1 MHVLDATNRALRRVK
16 KICRRAGV
24 QLLTRDVLECPTAR
38 GTMGACCSCICC
50 PVCTAC
56 GTACSLPCATC
67 CDYGGLAWLERDS
80 TLAFSVASLLLGL
93 ILHVVM
99 TVKCAQLDDK
109 GWSPLPSHYEGGP
122 CFGAGGNNSY
132 SNHGFFG
139 AVFMGVGFPFT
150 LCACYARVTRKR
162 HEAQRRSLGLAEPV
176 TYWWGFTHSF
186 RRVYYNMPMAPVVP
200 GGLGT
205 GRMPPASAHYPQ
217 APFGHVISQQ
227 QIDESGGEG
236 DGGIPWAA
244 VVVDTEPEVN
254 DDDRATA
261 PPVETMEADESS
273 LLPREAGVEK

>member
-1 MHVLDATNRALRRVK
+1 
-16 KICRRAGV
+16 
-24 QLLTRDVLECPTAR
+24 
-38 GTMGACCSCICC
+38 
-50 PVCTAC
+50 
-56 GTACSLPCATC
+56 
-67 CDYGGLAWLERDS
+67 
-80 TLAFSVASLLLGL
+80 LAFSVASLLLGL
-93 ILHVVM
+93 ILHIVM
-99 TVKCAQLDDK
+99 TVQCAQLDDK

-227 QIDESGGEG
+227 QIDETGGEG
-236 DGGIPWAA
+236 DGGIPLAA
-244 VVVDTEPEVN
+244 VVVDTAPELN

-273 LLPREAGVEK
+273 LLPREAGAEK

>member
-1 MHVLDATNRALRRVK
+1 M
-16 KICRRAGV
+16 
-24 QLLTRDVLECPTAR
+24 LTRDLLEGPTAR

-93 ILHVVM
+93 ILHIVM

-150 LCACYARVTRKR
+150 LCACYARATRKR

-200 GGLGT
+200 GGLGHGGRCRRRVRITPRRRSGMLLVNNRLMRREGKAT
-205 GRMPPASAHYPQ
+205 GGSR
-217 APFGHVISQQ
+217 
-227 QIDESGGEG
+227 
-236 DGGIPWAA
+236 W
-244 VVVDTEPEVN
+244 
-254 DDDRATA
+254 RRW
-261 PPVETMEADESS
+261 SS
-273 LLPREAGVEK
+273 TRSRR

>member
-1 MHVLDATNRALRRVK
+1 
-16 KICRRAGV
+16 
-24 QLLTRDVLECPTAR
+24 
-38 GTMGACCSCICC
+38 MGACCSCICC

-93 ILHVVM
+93 ILHIVM

-150 LCACYARVTRKR
+150 LCACYARATRKR
-162 HEAQRRSLGLAEPV
+162 QS
-176 TYWWGFTHSF
+176 
-186 RRVYYNMPMAPVVP
+186 
-200 GGLGT
+200 
-205 GRMPPASAHYPQ
+205 
-217 APFGHVISQQ
+217 
-227 QIDESGGEG
+227 
-236 DGGIPWAA
+236 
-244 VVVDTEPEVN
+244 
-254 DDDRATA
+254 
-261 PPVETMEADESS
+261 
-273 LLPREAGVEK
+273 

>member
-1 MHVLDATNRALRRVK
+1 MLTSD
-16 KICRRAGV
+16 
-24 QLLTRDVLECPTAR
+24 LLEGFTAR

-93 ILHVVM
+93 ILHIVM

-150 LCACYARVTRKR
+150 LCACYARATKKR

-205 GRMPPASAHYPQ
+205 GGMPP
-217 APFGHVISQQ
+217 APFGHLISQQ
-227 QIDESGGEG
+227 QNVETGGDG
-236 DGGIPWAA
+236 DGGIPLAA